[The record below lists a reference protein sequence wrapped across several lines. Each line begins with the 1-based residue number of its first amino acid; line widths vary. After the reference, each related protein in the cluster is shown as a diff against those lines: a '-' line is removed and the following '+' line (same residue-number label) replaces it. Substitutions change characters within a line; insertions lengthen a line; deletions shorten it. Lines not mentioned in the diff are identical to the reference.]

1 MEAGGVALTPDARR
15 RRGLTHPNAAALA
28 GAAGATLHPGA
39 ASTFAK
45 TLRSGAL
52 AADDSSMNTPPSTH
66 RERATAAPP
75 AARARPRLRA
85 GEPHP
90 RARRV
95 SPVSGQPDVGIAP
108 DVSREIRLRL
118 DDEHGRPRLRVS
130 LWLPADRE
138 AAEVAMRALSRVGL
152 EVDGGPYRA
161 GPHRL
166 SGALR
171 SLAADLDFYAS
182 THDGSPEMVRAVGTE
197 LFALARE
204 LQAEH

>member
-1 MEAGGVALTPDARR
+1 M
-15 RRGLTHPNAAALA
+15 
-28 GAAGATLHPGA
+28 
-39 ASTFAK
+39 
-45 TLRSGAL
+45 
-52 AADDSSMNTPPSTH
+52 
-66 RERATAAPP
+66 
-75 AARARPRLRA
+75 
-85 GEPHP
+85 
-90 RARRV
+90 
-95 SPVSGQPDVGIAP
+95 SGQPDAGIAP

-130 LWLPADRE
+130 LWLPAERE

-152 EVDGGPYRA
+152 EVDRGPYRA
-161 GPHRL
+161 EPHRL